1 MEGET
6 KGKRRRYGLIC
17 GCFVL
22 ASLITS
28 YLLAMAS
35 DCSQA
40 EILLLSKYCGS
51 GGNLLARVHYAT
63 QVLAIFSTCTW
74 LVSIYRGSLHRA
86 KGTP

>member
-6 KGKRRRYGLIC
+6 KGKKRRYGLIC

-22 ASLITS
+22 ASLISS

-35 DCSQA
+35 ECSQP
-40 EILLLSKYCGS
+40 EILLLSKYCGN
-51 GGNLLARVHYAT
+51 GGNLLARFHYAT
-63 QVLAIFSTCTW
+63 QLLAVFSICTW
-74 LVSIYRGSLHRA
+74 LVSIYRESLHRA